1 MLESS
6 SFTQSWYCFKFYI
19 LSSKNGLMKRGMEE
33 FNFFF
38 QPEDTSEKPDHRHSD
53 CAGIGVAD
61 NTRST
66 VKVVLWLAVSVAVS
80 LALGQLK

>member
-19 LSSKNGLMKRGMEE
+19 PNSINELMKRGVQECI
-33 FNFFF
+33 FFF
-38 QPEDTSEKPDHRHSD
+38 QPEDTTEKADHRHSD
-53 CAGIGVAD
+53 CISIGVD

-66 VKVVLWLAVSVAVS
+66 VKVVLWLAISVAATMAV
-80 LALGQLK
+80 GQLK